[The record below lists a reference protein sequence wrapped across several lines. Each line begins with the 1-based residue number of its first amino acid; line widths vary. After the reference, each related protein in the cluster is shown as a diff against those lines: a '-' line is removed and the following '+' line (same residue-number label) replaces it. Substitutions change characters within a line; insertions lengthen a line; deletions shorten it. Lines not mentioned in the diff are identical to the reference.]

1 MRASFW
7 NLRSLLWKT
16 VGEGGK
22 LCFRQEG
29 SQPLSEKWPARGQ
42 RQTKNVKKRAFLRE
56 IPRAMFPAALLQ
68 AVQLLRAI
76 APGLLAVY
84 AFTLILLAAHMLAG
98 KRFP

>member
-1 MRASFW
+1 
-7 NLRSLLWKT
+7 
-16 VGEGGK
+16 
-22 LCFRQEG
+22 
-29 SQPLSEKWPARGQ
+29 
-42 RQTKNVKKRAFLRE
+42 
-56 IPRAMFPAALLQ
+56 MFPAALLQ